1 MEVVFE
7 KIFFISTEFSKM
19 QEFLTFTQNVHNL
32 TKCETEDCETDNF
45 LKVMNE
51 KIFNEEL
58 FFDKRRIFFTDHAL
72 NHIKVFNAMLNLHT
86 KGKDNLDK
94 IDNLIKHSNEALE
107 RQTFY
112 FDQLRKLTFEKYL
125 I

>member
-1 MEVVFE
+1 MGVVFE

-32 TKCETEDCETDNF
+32 TKCETEDCEIDNF

-58 FFDKRRIFFTDHAL
+58 F
-72 NHIKVFNAMLNLHT
+72 
-86 KGKDNLDK
+86 
-94 IDNLIKHSNEALE
+94 LIKEEFFL
-107 RQTFY
+107 QIM
-112 FDQLRKLTFEKYL
+112 LLTILKFLMLCSICTQKVKT